1 MAGINF
7 KGTEQIWFD
16 GKMVPF
22 EKAQVHVL
30 SHVVHYGSSI
40 FEGARCYDTPRGPA
54 VFRLKDHS
62 KRIYNG
68 CKIYRIEV
76 PFTKQQIDD
85 AVVEVVKVNGFRSA
99 YLRPIVFRG
108 YGGLGVNPAGC
119 PVHVVVAACE
129 MGDYLAGAA
138 NGVKV
143 QVSSWTRMAPNT
155 FPAMAKSGANYM
167 NSQLI
172 KMEAIANGFVEGIAL
187 DAFGYVC
194 EGSGENI
201 FLVKDG
207 KVFTPPVGASILV
220 GITRDSIIK
229 LIKESELEL
238 VERNIAR
245 EELYIADE
253 VFFTGSAAEVTPIV
267 EIDHIGIGEGKP
279 GPVTMQLKEKF
290 FAIINGESP
299 DKWNWLTYVNEY

>member
-7 KGTEQIWFD
+7 KGTEKIWFD
-16 GKMVPF
+16 GTLVPF
-22 EKAQVHVL
+22 EEANIHVL
-30 SHVVHYGSSI
+30 AHVIHYGSSI
-40 FEGARCYDTPRGPA
+40 FEGARCYDTPKGPGI
-54 VFRLKDHS
+54 FRLKDHT
-62 KRIYNG
+62 KRIYAG
-68 CKIYRIEV
+68 CKIYRMDI
-76 PFTKQQIDD
+76 PFSKQEFEQGIKD
-85 AVVEVVKVNGFRSA
+85 VIKENNLSGA

-119 PVHVVVAACE
+119 PIHLVIAACE

-143 QVSSWTRMAPNT
+143 QVSTWTRMAPNT
-155 FPAMAKSGANYM
+155 FPALAKSGANYM

-187 DAFGYVC
+187 DVYGYVC

-207 KVFTPPVGASILV
+207 KLHTPPVGASILA

-229 LIKESELEL
+229 LAKDNG
-238 VERNIAR
+238 VEVIERRIAR
-245 EELYIADE
+245 EELYMADE
-253 VFFTGSAAEVTPIV
+253 IFFTGSAAEVTPIV
-267 EIDHIGIGEGKP
+267 EIDRIQVGDGTPGEITQK
-279 GPVTMQLKEKF
+279 LKKSF
-290 FAIINGESP
+290 FDIINMEAEDNHG
-299 DKWNWLTYVNEY
+299 WLTIVK